1 MGCAVCLQDGC
12 TALFTAAERGYDK
25 VAKVLLDGGANP
37 DIPDKVDTQML
48 LLLFEMD
55 DHAYMFLSVIAWV
68 YSAACCCEFFS
79 YQGGYDAFGQR
90 R

>member
-25 VAKVLLDGGANP
+25 VVKVLLDGGANP

-55 DHAYMFLSVIAWV
+55 DHVNMFCL
-68 YSAACCCEFFS
+68 
-79 YQGGYDAFGQR
+79 
-90 R
+90 

>member
-25 VAKVLLDGGANP
+25 VVKVLLDGGANP

-55 DHAYMFLSVIAWV
+55 EMHSSFSLINSSKFSKQDKFL
-68 YSAACCCEFFS
+68 FKP
-79 YQGGYDAFGQR
+79 GLK
-90 R
+90 